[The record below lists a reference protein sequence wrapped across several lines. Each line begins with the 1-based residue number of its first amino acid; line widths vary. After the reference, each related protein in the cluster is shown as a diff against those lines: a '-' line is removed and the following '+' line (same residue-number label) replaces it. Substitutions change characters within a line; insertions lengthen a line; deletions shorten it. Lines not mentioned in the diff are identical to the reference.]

1 MNSSKMI
8 TRITSFILALY
19 LLTFLLSGCATK
31 RWSEPLT
38 EEEGTEITAII
49 NSIQEAEKS
58 CPDSLDADAR
68 IFWKSPGANSGITS
82 YLQLHS
88 PSFVKF
94 IITNPLGM
102 MMYAFTSDGK
112 TFQSLDSI
120 DHLHIKGNVRT
131 LAVHKRMPV
140 VLAEGD
146 WFSYFTGRLPSY
158 PLKIQAISK
167 DSVDTTA
174 WIRLAQSEF
183 GITDDRRWVHI
194 DTEKQKLLGYLFL
207 DANGKT
213 IAEISY
219 AEQDESG
226 DICHP
231 KEKIHITD
239 LPWGSEIRI
248 ELQDISTTT
257 QFNPSDFTLPVPA
270 GYFKQLQP

>member
-1 MNSSKMI
+1 MDSAKMI
-8 TRITSFILALY
+8 KRTIRFVIPLY
-19 LLTFLLSGCATK
+19 LLSVLLSGCATK

-38 EEEGTEITAII
+38 EEEGTEIASII
-49 NSIQEAEKS
+49 NKIQVAEKS
-58 CPDSLDADAR
+58 CPDNLEADAR
-68 IFWKSPGANSGITS
+68 IFWKTPGSNAGITS

-102 MMYAFTSDGK
+102 MMYALASDGK

-120 DHLHIKGNVRT
+120 EHLHIRGNVRT
-131 LAVHKRMPV
+131 LVIRMRMPL

-146 WFSYFTGRLPSY
+146 WFSYITGRLPSY
-158 PLKIQAISK
+158 PLAILEISK
-167 DSVDTTA
+167 DKTDTTA
-174 WIRLAQSEF
+174 WILLEQSKSGKTE
-183 GITDDRRWVHI
+183 DRRWIHI

-219 AEQDESG
+219 TGQEGSG
-226 DICHP
+226 DICQP

-248 ELQDISTTT
+248 ELQDISTAT
-257 QFNPSDFTLPVPA
+257 QFSPSDFTLPVPV